1 MDAAAKNWL
10 VSVKQ
15 LGKPDGQLGTAL
27 GYDVAAFQKQ
37 APDLVHQRGAVTDE
51 LVTNA
56 M

>member
-37 APDLVHQRGAVTDE
+37 APDLVEVVPPAWTVWRRS
-51 LVTNA
+51 
-56 M
+56 